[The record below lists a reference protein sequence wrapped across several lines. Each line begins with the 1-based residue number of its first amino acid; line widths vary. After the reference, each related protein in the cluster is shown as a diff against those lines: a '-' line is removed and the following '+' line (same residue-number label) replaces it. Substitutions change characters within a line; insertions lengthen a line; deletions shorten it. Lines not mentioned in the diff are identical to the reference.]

1 MRGIRTLPFRMAQH
15 CANAQA
21 VAEFLQ
27 TLPQVTAVRHVGL
40 SDSPLNNQFE
50 GCGGIFGFTLSAEI
64 DPETVRQNLSLCNP
78 WGSLG
83 DVGTLVAHPTADP
96 FRDVPENY
104 LRVAVG
110 LESAEDIC
118 ADLEQ
123 AIGKASTQ

>member
-1 MRGIRTLPFRMAQH
+1 M
-15 CANAQA
+15 
-21 VAEFLQ
+21 
-27 TLPQVTAVRHVGL
+27 
-40 SDSPLNNQFE
+40 
-50 GCGGIFGFTLSAEI
+50 
-64 DPETVRQNLSLCNP
+64 RQNLNLCNP